1 MEWILY
7 AGLITAIA
15 FYMAFFD
22 EEDE

>member
-1 MEWILY
+1 MEWILCV
-7 AGLITAIA
+7 ALITTMA